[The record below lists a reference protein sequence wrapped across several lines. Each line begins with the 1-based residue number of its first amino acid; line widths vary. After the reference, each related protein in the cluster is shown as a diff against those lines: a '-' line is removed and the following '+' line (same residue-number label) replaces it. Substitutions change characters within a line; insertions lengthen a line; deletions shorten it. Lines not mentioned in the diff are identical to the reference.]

1 MIQTEFDE
9 ISQKSQSDFLSH
21 KTQRSFEGN
30 DIFSDINKQSP
41 KLLSES
47 YSGEDIGTNDT
58 LTKQIYENSSHDEK
72 FQNIRRDNI
81 KKNKIIFTTFKKEKV
96 AGLLNDKKKTKIN
109 CNCKNSQCLKFYCE
123 CFSTM
128 LYCDPSVCSC
138 KKCFNNSKN
147 EVKIKLRN

>member
-21 KTQRSFEGN
+21 KTDRSFEVN
-30 DIFSDINKQSP
+30 DIYSLLNKKSP

-47 YSGEDIGTNDT
+47 NSREDIGTNET
-58 LTKQIYENSSHDEK
+58 MIKQINEK
-72 FQNIRRDNI
+72 FPQDEQLKRDNI
-81 KKNKIIFTTFKKEKV
+81 KRNKMLFTTFKKEIV
-96 AGLLNDKKKTKIN
+96 TGLLNDKKNAKIT

-128 LYCDPSVCSC
+128 LYCDPRVCSC

-147 EVKIKLRN
+147 EVK